1 MQDHIVHLAIDLM
14 GGDQPPQERL
24 QAVSRFLRKFKDCK
38 LSVFI
43 GAGLSEE
50 VQSISHERL
59 NFIVCDSTVEMDESP
74 LKALRHKRNSSLSDA
89 IRFLADGEADV
100 AVTAGNTGAMVALA
114 RHWLKPLGDGERPAL
129 ATLLPSRG
137 NRTLLLDVG
146 ATVDYRAT
154 DLFSLAHMGAEAAI
168 ALNVV
173 ESKPRVALLNV
184 GTESIKGSDT
194 VQQADRLLQE
204 SELNY
209 IGYCEGK
216 HLFDSYAD
224 VVCCDG
230 FVGNITLKACEG
242 MAELLSPSRKGGFSQ
257 FFSKLG
263 STSLNPAHYNG
274 ALLLGLD
281 GLVIKSHG
289 DSDAMGFFKALEQAR
304 SNVLNRLIIKMKQKT
319 EQ

>member
-1 MQDHIVHLAIDLM
+1 MQDPVVHLAIDLM

-24 QAVSRFLRKFKDCK
+24 QAVLRFRRKYKDCQ
-38 LSVFI
+38 LTVFATEDVVEALTEQ
-43 GAGLSEE
+43 GHA
-50 VQSISHERL
+50 RL
-59 NFIVCDSTVEMDESP
+59 EFIRCENTVEMGESP
-74 LKALRHKRNSSLSDA
+74 LKALRYKRNSSLSHA
-89 IRFLADGEADV
+89 IRFLANGEVDV
-100 AVTAGNTGAMVALA
+100 AVTAGNTGAMVAVA
-114 RHWLKPLGDGERPAL
+114 RHWLKPLVDIERPAL

-137 NRTLLLDVG
+137 QRTLLLDVG

-154 DLFSLAHMGAEAAI
+154 DLFNLAYMGTVAAEA
-168 ALNVV
+168 LNLVD
-173 ESKPRVALLNV
+173 EKPRVALLNV

-194 VQQADRLLQE
+194 IQQADRLLQD
-204 SELNY
+204 SDVNY

-242 MAELLSPSRKGGFSQ
+242 MAELMSPSKTGLTRLFSN
-257 FFSKLG
+257 LN

-304 SNVLNRLIIKMKQKT
+304 SNVLNQLITKMKQKT

>member
-1 MQDHIVHLAIDLM
+1 MQDPIVHLAIDLM

-24 QAVSRFLRKFKDCK
+24 QAAVRFLRKYKDCR
-38 LSVFI
+38 LSVFTNADFE
-43 GAGLSEE
+43 AGETPH
-50 VQSISHERL
+50 QRL
-59 NFIVCDSTVEMDESP
+59 QFITCDSSVEMDESP
-74 LKALRHKRNSSLSDA
+74 LKALRQKRNSSLSHA
-89 IRFLADGEADV
+89 IKSLADGAVDV

-114 RHWLKPLGDGERPAL
+114 RHWLKPLREVERLAL
-129 ATLLPSRG
+129 ATVLPSRG

-154 DLFSLAHMGAEAAI
+154 DLFNLAHMGSAAAEA
-168 ALNVV
+168 LNLV
-173 ESKPRVALLNV
+173 ESRPRVALLNV

-194 VQQADRLLQE
+194 VQQADRLLRD
-204 SELNY
+204 SDINY

-242 MAELLSPSRKGGFSQ
+242 MAELLSPSSRSGLTR
-257 FFSKLG
+257 FFSNLS

-274 ALLLGLD
+274 ALLLGLE

-289 DSDAMGFFKALEQAR
+289 DSDATGFYKALEQAR
-304 SNVLNRLIIKMKQKT
+304 TNVLNQLTIKMKQKT